1 MSRIFVERV
10 RRLWFGLRHRAAFGT
25 IGRQSYLVSPF
36 RLDGAGAISIG
47 EATFVQRGSW
57 LYCQG
62 IEGESARLVIGNR
75 CVFGYNNHITAVRD
89 VVIGDDVL
97 TANNVFIA
105 DNVHAYEDIST
116 PIINQPVRFR
126 KGVSIGSG
134 SWIGENACII
144 GARVGRNCVVSA
156 NAVVTHDV
164 PDYCV
169 VGGVPASIIRQF
181 DPNKA
186 EWVRV
191 SSTRVGSTG

>member
-1 MSRIFVERV
+1 VSSVFAEKIC
-10 RRLWFGLRHRAAFGT
+10 RLWFALRHRSAFAA
-25 IGRQSYLVSPF
+25 IGRQSYIVSPF
-36 RLDGAGAISIG
+36 RIDGADSISIG
-47 EATFVQRGSW
+47 TATFVQRGSW

-62 IEGESARLVIGNR
+62 IEGKPAGLVIGNR

-105 DNVHAYEDIST
+105 DNVHGYEDIDT
-116 PIINQPVRFR
+116 PIIDQPVRFR
-126 KGVSIGSG
+126 NRTSIGSG

-144 GARVGRNCVVSA
+144 GASVGKNCVVSA

-169 VGGVPASIIRQF
+169 VAGVPASIIRRF
-181 DPNKA
+181 DPEKT
-186 EWVRV
+186 EWARV
-191 SSTRVGSTG
+191 SSTSIESTE